1 MSRTQPSF
9 TLTRTA
15 TVLLLLCG
23 ILPSS
28 LAYGAAGKVEFVSG
42 DAQATGADGVAR
54 PLQKGS
60 ELNASDLIDTH
71 NGRVQLRFSDGGYM
85 ALAPHTQFKI
95 NRYQFNGSN
104 DGKEEGFF
112 SLVRGSLRTITGL
125 IGKTRRDAYQLSTP
139 TATIGIRGTE
149 YSAEQT
155 DGLKVSVAA
164 GSVVVNNQTGSIVLN
179 AGQTV
184 FMSSPQSTPQPKS
197 TGGTSSG
204 GSSDS
209 SSSEPESGS
218 EQSSGSSDTM
228 DAATGTVPGQ
238 SQFTASDSVTSSG
251 TSAAVPTVKP
261 TLADGI
267 YQLSYEGLKNGG
279 IQIYDGES
287 ATVAFQN
294 GGQII
299 GFTGGSTSD
308 TVGSATVADA
318 GNTSVLGWGRW
329 VGGVTGNGYNLI
341 NAGDS
346 IHFAVGQITPSGN
359 LPTSGS
365 ATYSRIGSTTPTS
378 TLGATTGSFNGT
390 ITVNFSSTYSLALN
404 ATITSGATTYTANAS
419 TSGTNSTFG
428 LNSTMGGSCTPSCSF
443 FGNGFFAGASG
454 SQIGLSYKLQ
464 DFSASPG
471 FVVGAAAFSQ

>member
-23 ILPSS
+23 ILPPS

-42 DAQATGADGVAR
+42 DAQATGSDGTPR

-60 ELNASDLIDTH
+60 EVNASDLIDTH
-71 NGRVQLRFSDGGYM
+71 SGRVQLRFSDGGYM

-184 FMSSPQSTPQPKS
+184 FMSSPQSPPQTKS
-197 TGGTSSG
+197 TGSTSSG
-204 GSSDS
+204 GSGD
-209 SSSEPESGS
+209 SSSEPESES
-218 EQSSGSSDTM
+218 EQPSASSDTM
-228 DAATGTVPGQ
+228 DAATDGVLGQ
-238 SQFTASDSVTSSG
+238 QQFTASDSVTSSG
-251 TSAAVPTVKP
+251 TSAAVPIVKP
-261 TLADGI
+261 TLADGT
-267 YQLSYEGLKNGG
+267 YQISYEGLKNGG
-279 IQIYDGES
+279 IQIYGGELVT
-287 ATVAFQN
+287 AAFQN
-294 GGQII
+294 GGELI
-299 GFTGGSTSD
+299 GFTGGSASD
-308 TVGSATVADA
+308 TVGTATVANA

-346 IHFAVGQITPSGN
+346 IHYVVGQITPSAS

-365 ATYSRIGSTTPTS
+365 ATYSLVGATTPTS
-378 TLGATTGSFNGT
+378 TLGATTGSFSGT

-404 ATITSGATTYTANAS
+404 ASITSGATTYTASAS

-428 LNSTMGGSCTPSCSF
+428 LNSTMGGSCNPSCSF
-443 FGNGFFAGASG
+443 FGNGFFAGTTG
-454 SQIGLSYKLQ
+454 SQIGLSYKVQ
-464 DFSASPG
+464 DFSAAPG